1 MMRILVV
8 ALLCQGSMAMAQ
20 EAIAPLE
27 PLEPTVA
34 LPDATIAAGGVVR
47 VLDKSSGETLD
58 LELQAGQTGS
68 MGALT
73 VTLDECRYPTSNPS
87 GDAFEHLTI
96 HYRDAT
102 DPVFAGWMIAS
113 SPALNA
119 MDHPRYDVWALRCST
134 S

>member
-1 MMRILVV
+1 MKRL
-8 ALLCQGSMAMAQ
+8 LLCLMFAAGLAQ
-20 EAIAPLE
+20 AEQT
-27 PLEPTVA
+27 TVTA
-34 LPDATIAAGGVVR
+34 AATQSGGGVVR
-47 VLDKSSGETLD
+47 VLDKTSGATLD
-58 LELQAGQTGS
+58 LELARGQTGA

-73 VTLDECRYPTSNPS
+73 VTLDDCRFPTDNPS

-96 HYRDAT
+96 HYRAEAE
-102 DPVFAGWMIAS
+102 PVFSGWMFAS

>member
-1 MMRILVV
+1 MKRL
-8 ALLCQGSMAMAQ
+8 LLCLMFAAGLAQ
-20 EAIAPLE
+20 AEQT
-27 PLEPTVA
+27 TVTA
-34 LPDATIAAGGVVR
+34 AATQSGGGVVR
-47 VLDKSSGETLD
+47 VLDKTSGATLD
-58 LELQAGQTGS
+58 LELARGQTGA

-73 VTLDECRYPTSNPS
+73 VTLDDCRFPTDNPS

-96 HYRDAT
+96 HYRASAE
-102 DPVFAGWMIAS
+102 PVFSGWMFAS

>member
-1 MMRILVV
+1 MKRL
-8 ALLCQGSMAMAQ
+8 LLCLMFAAGLAQ
-20 EAIAPLE
+20 AEQT
-27 PLEPTVA
+27 TVTA
-34 LPDATIAAGGVVR
+34 AATQSGGGVVR
-47 VLDKSSGETLD
+47 VLDKTSGATLD
-58 LELQAGQTGS
+58 LELVRGQTGA

-73 VTLDECRYPTSNPS
+73 VTLDDCRFPTDNPS

-96 HYRDAT
+96 HYRAEAE
-102 DPVFAGWMIAS
+102 PVFSGWMFAS

>member
-1 MMRILVV
+1 MKRLVFCLIC
-8 ALLCQGSMAMAQ
+8 ATSAAQ
-20 EAIAPLE
+20 AEQT
-27 PLEPTVA
+27 TVTPA
-34 LPDATIAAGGVVR
+34 ATESSGGVVR
-47 VLDKSSGETLD
+47 VLDKTSGATVDLD
-58 LELQAGQTGS
+58 LARGQTGS

-73 VTLDECRYPTSNPS
+73 VTLDDCRFPSDNPS

-96 HYRDAT
+96 HYRAAV
-102 DPVFAGWMIAS
+102 DPVFSGWMFAS

>member
-1 MMRILVV
+1 MMRLMLC
-8 ALLCQGSMAMAQ
+8 LLCAAGLAQ
-20 EAIAPLE
+20 AEQT
-27 PLEPTVA
+27 TVTA
-34 LPDATIAAGGVVR
+34 AATQSGGGVVR
-47 VLDKSSGETLD
+47 VLDKTSGSTLD
-58 LELQAGQTGS
+58 LELARGQTGA

-73 VTLDECRYPTSNPS
+73 VTLDDCRFPTDNPS

-96 HYRDAT
+96 HYRAAAE
-102 DPVFAGWMIAS
+102 PVFSGWMFAS

>member
-1 MMRILVV
+1 MMRLVLC
-8 ALLCQGSMAMAQ
+8 LLCAASAAQ
-20 EAIAPLE
+20 AELT
-27 PLEPTVA
+27 TVA
-34 LPDATIAAGGVVR
+34 AAATQALGGVVR
-47 VLDKSSGETLD
+47 VLDKTSGVTLD
-58 LELQAGQTGS
+58 LELGRGQSGS

-73 VTLDECRYPTSNPS
+73 ITLDDCRFPSDNPS

-96 HYRDAT
+96 HYRAEAT
-102 DPVFAGWMIAS
+102 PVFSGWMFAS

>member
-1 MMRILVV
+1 MRRGSVLCLVCL
-8 ALLCQGSMAMAQ
+8 ATA
-20 EAIAPLE
+20 APAE
-27 PLEPTVA
+27 QTTVTA
-34 LPDATIAAGGVVR
+34 NATDAAGGVVR
-47 VLDKSSGETLD
+47 VLDKTSGATVD
-58 LELQAGQTGS
+58 LELARGQTGS

-73 VTLDECRYPTSNPS
+73 VTLDDCRFPTDNPS

-96 HYRDAT
+96 HYRAAT
-102 DPVFAGWMIAS
+102 DPVFSGWMIAS

>member
-1 MMRILVV
+1 MTRLAFCLICAVS
-8 ALLCQGSMAMAQ
+8 AAQ
-20 EAIAPLE
+20 AEQI
-27 PLEPTVA
+27 TVTPA
-34 LPDATIAAGGVVR
+34 ATESTGGVVR
-47 VLDKSSGETLD
+47 VLDKTTGATVD
-58 LELQAGQTGS
+58 LELARGQTGS

-73 VTLDECRYPTSNPS
+73 VTLDDCRFPSDNPS

-96 HYRDAT
+96 HYRADAT
-102 DPVFAGWMIAS
+102 PVFSGWMFAS

>member
-1 MMRILVV
+1 MKRL
-8 ALLCQGSMAMAQ
+8 LLCLMFAAGLAQ
-20 EAIAPLE
+20 AEQT
-27 PLEPTVA
+27 TVTA
-34 LPDATIAAGGVVR
+34 AATQSGGGVVR
-47 VLDKSSGETLD
+47 VLDKTSGSTLD
-58 LELQAGQTGS
+58 LELARGQTGA

-73 VTLDECRYPTSNPS
+73 VTLDDCRFPTDNPS

-96 HYRDAT
+96 HYRAEAE
-102 DPVFAGWMIAS
+102 PVFSGWMFAS

>member
-1 MMRILVV
+1 MKR
-8 ALLCQGSMAMAQ
+8 LLLGLICAAGLAQ
-20 EAIAPLE
+20 AEQI
-27 PLEPTVA
+27 TVTSA
-34 LPDATIAAGGVVR
+34 ATSSSGGVVR
-47 VLDKSSGETLD
+47 VLDKTTGATLD
-58 LELQAGQTGS
+58 IELARGQTGA

-73 VTLDECRYPTSNPS
+73 ITLDDCRFPSDNPS

-96 HYRDAT
+96 HYRAEAT
-102 DPVFAGWMIAS
+102 PVFSGWMFAS

>member
-1 MMRILVV
+1 MIRLALSLICV
-8 ALLCQGSMAMAQ
+8 AGFARAEQV
-20 EAIAPLE
+20 
-27 PLEPTVA
+27 TVTA
-34 LPDATIAAGGVVR
+34 AATGAAGGVVR
-47 VLDKSSGETLD
+47 VLDKTSGATLD
-58 LELQAGQTGS
+58 LDLLRGQTGS

-73 VTLDECRYPTSNPS
+73 VTLDDCRFPSDNPS

-96 HYRDAT
+96 HYRAAAE
-102 DPVFAGWMIAS
+102 PVFSGWMFAS

>member
-1 MMRILVV
+1 MMRVL
-8 ALLCQGSMAMAQ
+8 ALCLICAATAGLAEQT
-20 EAIAPLE
+20 
-27 PLEPTVA
+27 TVTA
-34 LPDATIAAGGVVR
+34 NATDASGGVVR
-47 VLDKSSGETLD
+47 VLDKTSGATVD
-58 LELQAGQTGS
+58 LELTRGQTGS

-73 VTLDECRYPTSNPS
+73 VTLDDCRFPTDNPS

-96 HYRDAT
+96 HYRAAV
-102 DPVFAGWMIAS
+102 DPVFSGWIVAS

>member
-1 MMRILVV
+1 MMRLVLC
-8 ALLCQGSMAMAQ
+8 LLCAAGMARAEQ
-20 EAIAPLE
+20 I
-27 PLEPTVA
+27 TVTSA
-34 LPDATIAAGGVVR
+34 ATASSGGVVR
-47 VLDKSSGETLD
+47 VLDKTSGATVD
-58 LELQAGQTGS
+58 LELARGQTGS

-73 VTLDECRYPTSNPS
+73 VTLDDCRFPSDNPS

-96 HYRDAT
+96 HYRAEAT
-102 DPVFAGWMIAS
+102 PVFSGWMFAS

>member
-1 MMRILVV
+1 
-8 ALLCQGSMAMAQ
+8 
-20 EAIAPLE
+20 
-27 PLEPTVA
+27 
-34 LPDATIAAGGVVR
+34 
-47 VLDKSSGETLD
+47 
-58 LELQAGQTGS
+58 

-73 VTLDECRYPTSNPS
+73 VTLDDCRFPTDNPS

-96 HYRDAT
+96 HYRAAAE
-102 DPVFAGWMIAS
+102 PVFSGWMFAS

>member
-1 MMRILVV
+1 MIRCMVLGLICV
-8 ALLCQGSMAMAQ
+8 ANLGQAEQ
-20 EAIAPLE
+20 T
-27 PLEPTVA
+27 TVTA
-34 LPDATIAAGGVVR
+34 NATDATGGVVR
-47 VLDKSSGETLD
+47 VLDKTSGTTVD
-58 LELQAGQTGS
+58 LALQRGQTGS

-73 VTLDECRYPTSNPS
+73 VTLDGCRYPTDNPS

-96 HYRDAT
+96 HYRDAPE
-102 DPVFAGWMIAS
+102 PVFSGWMVAS

>member
-1 MMRILVV
+1 MMRLVLC
-8 ALLCQGSMAMAQ
+8 LLCAAGMARA
-20 EAIAPLE
+20 ELT
-27 PLEPTVA
+27 TVA
-34 LPDATIAAGGVVR
+34 AAATQALGGVVR
-47 VLDKSSGETLD
+47 VLDKTSGVTLD
-58 LELQAGQTGS
+58 LELARGQTGS

-73 VTLDECRYPTSNPS
+73 VTLDDCRFPSDNPS

-96 HYRDAT
+96 HYRAET
-102 DPVFAGWMIAS
+102 TPVFSGWMFAS

>member
-1 MMRILVV
+1 MKWL
-8 ALLCQGSMAMAQ
+8 ALCIFCAAGAAQ
-20 EAIAPLE
+20 AELT
-27 PLEPTVA
+27 TVA
-34 LPDATIAAGGVVR
+34 AAATQAAGGVVR
-47 VLDKSSGETLD
+47 VLDKTSGVTVD
-58 LELQAGQTGS
+58 LELARGQSGT

-73 VTLDECRYPTSNPS
+73 VTLDDCRFPSDNPS

-96 HYRDAT
+96 HYRAAT
-102 DPVFAGWMIAS
+102 EPVFSGWMFAS

>member
-1 MMRILVV
+1 MMRLVFCLIC
-8 ALLCQGSMAMAQ
+8 AANLAQ
-20 EAIAPLE
+20 AEQI
-27 PLEPTVA
+27 TVTPA
-34 LPDATIAAGGVVR
+34 ATSSSAGVVR
-47 VLDKSSGETLD
+47 VLDKTSGATLD
-58 LELQAGQTGS
+58 LELARGQTGS

-73 VTLDECRYPTSNPS
+73 VTLDDCRFPTDNPS

-96 HYRDAT
+96 HYRAEAE
-102 DPVFAGWMIAS
+102 PVFSGWMFAS

>member
-1 MMRILVV
+1 MTRLVFFLIC
-8 ALLCQGSMAMAQ
+8 AANLAQ
-20 EAIAPLE
+20 AEQI
-27 PLEPTVA
+27 TVTPA
-34 LPDATIAAGGVVR
+34 ATESSGGVVR
-47 VLDKSSGETLD
+47 VLDKTTGATVD
-58 LELQAGQTGS
+58 LELARGQTGS

-73 VTLDECRYPTSNPS
+73 VTLDDCRFPTDNPS

-96 HYRDAT
+96 HYRAEAE
-102 DPVFAGWMIAS
+102 PVFSGWMFAS

>member
-1 MMRILVV
+1 MKRLIL
-8 ALLCQGSMAMAQ
+8 ALICAAGMAQ
-20 EAIAPLE
+20 AEQITT
-27 PLEPTVA
+27 TVA
-34 LPDATIAAGGVVR
+34 ATVASGGVVR
-47 VLDKSSGETLD
+47 VLDKTSGATVD
-58 LELQAGQTGS
+58 LELARGQTGT

-73 VTLDECRYPTSNPS
+73 VTLDDCRFPSENPS

-96 HYRDAT
+96 HYRAEAT
-102 DPVFAGWMIAS
+102 PVFSGWMFAS